1 MPKLEQKKITPAAR
15 LKMSILKRMKDK
27 FYVVAIIFIIV
38 GVLVLNYSYI
48 EPKPYRDYVLD
59 NVYSI
64 NITNKTNFYSNGFTV
79 GGQFFSNI
87 SFSDPNGTPFTYR
100 LFYMAYY
107 TNSYG
112 VPVSKNQTFKNQ
124 TVDQTNYTSPINT
137 NGISYTLC
145 LIITTNAPHLHVIV
159 TELSWFITRN
169 QSNLFLD
176 EIGIPFLVAGV
187 ATIVARIS
195 YNTSSRTKE
204 KNLAKVERNNRL
216 N

>member
-59 NVYSI
+59 NVYSV

>member
-1 MPKLEQKKITPAAR
+1 MPKLEQKKITPADR
-15 LKMSILKRMKDK
+15 LKMSIIKRMKDK
-27 FYVVAIIFIIV
+27 FYVAAIIFIIV

-59 NVYSI
+59 NVYSV
-64 NITNKTNFYSNGFTV
+64 NITNKTNFYSNNFPV

-100 LFYMAYY
+100 LFYMTSYL
-107 TNSYG
+107 NSYG
-112 VPVSKNQTFKNQ
+112 VPVTTNQTVKEQ
-124 TVDQTNYTSPINT
+124 TVDQTNYSSPINT

-145 LIITTNAPHLHVIV
+145 LIITTKAPHLHVVV

-176 EIGIPFLVAGV
+176 EIGIPFIVAGV
-187 ATIVARIS
+187 ATIVGRLS

-204 KNLAKVERNNRL
+204 RNMAKVERGNKVN
-216 N
+216 

>member
-1 MPKLEQKKITPAAR
+1 MPKIEQKKITPAAR

-27 FYVVAIIFIIV
+27 FYIVAIIFIIV
-38 GVLVLNYSYI
+38 GILVLNVSYI

-64 NITNKTNFYSNGFTV
+64 NITNKTNFYSNSFTV

-107 TNSYG
+107 RNATNI
-112 VPVSKNQTFKNQ
+112 PVVKNETFQEQTL
-124 TVDQTNYTSPINT
+124 DQTNYTSPINT
-137 NGISYTLC
+137 KGISYTLC
-145 LIITTNAPHLHVIV
+145 LIITTNAPHLHVVV

-176 EIGIPFLVAGV
+176 EIGIPFIVAGV
-187 ATIVARIS
+187 ATIVGRLS

-204 KNLAKVERNNRL
+204 KNLTKGERGNKVN
-216 N
+216 